1 MADRILRVR
10 YLGRVAYREAWA
22 LQRDLA
28 EQRKR
33 GEIEDTLLL
42 LEHEPVVT
50 LGRNASTASLLHDE
64 AGLSRFG
71 VDLVVTDRGG
81 DATYHGPGQVVGYP
95 ILDLR
100 PDFKDLRRTVRC
112 IEQVMIDCSAEY
124 GLTADRL
131 DGAPG
136 VWLDGP
142 ARKIGAIGLRVSQWV
157 THHGFALNVNTN
169 LENFGLIVPCGI
181 ADKGVTSFEAELGR
195 RVSLSEVM
203 QRLAGHLA
211 TAFGR
216 VLVEEAP

>member
-1 MADRILRVR
+1 MQ
-10 YLGRVAYREAWA
+10 RE
-22 LQRDLA
+22 LA

-33 GEIEDTLLL
+33 GLIDDTLLL

-50 LGRNASTASLLHDE
+50 LGRNASTASLLHDA
-64 AGLSRFG
+64 AGLARFG
-71 VDLVVTDRGG
+71 VDLVETDRGG

-100 PDFKDLRRTVRC
+100 PDFMDLRRTVGC
-112 IEQVMIDCSAEY
+112 IEQVMINCCADY

-131 DGAPG
+131 EGAPG

-169 LENFGLIVPCGI
+169 LDHFGLIVPCGI
-181 ADKGVTSFEAELGR
+181 ADKGVTSLEAELGR
-195 RVSLSEVM
+195 RVSLSETM
-203 QRLAGHLA
+203 ERLAGHLA
-211 TAFGR
+211 EAFDR
-216 VLVEEAP
+216 KLQVPSP